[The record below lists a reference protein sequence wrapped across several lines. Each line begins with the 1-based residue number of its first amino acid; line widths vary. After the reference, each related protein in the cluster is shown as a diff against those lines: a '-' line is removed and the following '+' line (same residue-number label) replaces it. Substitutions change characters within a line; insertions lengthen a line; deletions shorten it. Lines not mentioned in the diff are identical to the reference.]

1 MAGEKN
7 KKGYVMLLSRSG
19 FMRAGF
25 VAVALAA
32 ALVPQAVRAAEGDYP
47 TKPIRI
53 IVPFPPGS
61 GTDTSARRVAQM
73 ITDETG
79 QPAIIENKP
88 GASGFIAAQAA
99 ATSPADGYTLFV
111 TTNTT
116 HAANASLFKKLPY
129 DPIKD
134 FAPIGR
140 IAVAGLVMVVASES
154 PVKTLADLTKLA
166 KAQPGKLT
174 FASGSSST
182 RIASEMYAAMAGLQM
197 LHVPY
202 KGVPQAVTDVMG
214 RQVDFMIADVT
225 PSLPL
230 IKAGKL
236 RPIAVTLEKRHVDMP
251 DVPTMAESGLDGY
264 SMFAWSAVFA
274 PAGTPRPIIDKLAGI
289 VRKGVESP
297 AMKESFATTGGEGAP
312 MTPDE
317 LGKFVVS
324 ETEKW
329 AKAVK
334 AAGIEPE

>member
-1 MAGEKN
+1 MCVSRVRAVWLALLALVLVAG
-7 KKGYVMLLSRSG
+7 V
-19 FMRAGF
+19 
-25 VAVALAA
+25 
-32 ALVPQAVRAAEGDYP
+32 VPQAYAADGEYP
-47 TKPIRI
+47 NKPIKI

-61 GTDTSARRVAQM
+61 GTDTSARRVAQI

-79 QPAIIENKP
+79 QPVVIDNKP

-99 ATSPADGYTLFV
+99 ATSPPDGYTLFV

-140 IAVAGLVMVVASES
+140 IARAGLVLVVASES

-166 KAQPGKLT
+166 KEQPGKLT

-182 RIASEMYAAMAGLQM
+182 RIASEMYATMAGLQM
-197 LHVPY
+197 LHIPY
-202 KGVPQAVTDVMG
+202 KGVPQAITDVMA
-214 RQVDFMIADVT
+214 RQVDFMISDVT
-225 PSLPL
+225 PALPL
-230 IKAGKL
+230 IRAGKL
-236 RPIAVTLEKRHVDMP
+236 RPIAVTLEKRHVDLP

-264 SMFAWSAVFA
+264 SISAWTAAFA
-274 PAGTPRPIIDKLAGI
+274 PAGTPRPIIDKLAVI
-289 VRKGVESP
+289 LRKGVESP
-297 AMKESFATTGGEGAP
+297 AMKESFAATGGEAAP

-324 ETEKW
+324 ETE
-329 AKAVK
+329 
-334 AAGIEPE
+334 